1 MGASSQHYHL
11 DPGHPVPGSRDP
23 LTTRRITMGYY
34 LLFVSLILIN
44 MIVWLKSTTTDVNLY
59 TACALVILQFVL
71 MIVRKGE

>member
-1 MGASSQHYHL
+1 
-11 DPGHPVPGSRDP
+11 
-23 LTTRRITMGYY
+23 MGYY